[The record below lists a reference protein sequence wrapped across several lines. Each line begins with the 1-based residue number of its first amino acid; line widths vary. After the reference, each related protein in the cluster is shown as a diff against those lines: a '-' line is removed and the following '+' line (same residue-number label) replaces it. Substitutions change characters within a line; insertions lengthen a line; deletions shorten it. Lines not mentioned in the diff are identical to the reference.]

1 KAGIPALLIMEG
13 SNYRN
18 TPREEGLRRMIEWG
32 RRFYHTPFDDLAQ
45 PINME
50 AAQQHCQILFAFCCM
65 LANVD
70 SAPQWKKGAPYINA
84 RLQSVAEKR

>member
-1 KAGIPALLIMEG
+1 MEG

-18 TPREEGLRRMIEWG
+18 TPREAGLRRLIEWG
-32 RRFYHTPFDDLAQ
+32 RRIYHTPFDDLAQ
-45 PINME
+45 PINLK
-50 AAQQHCQILFAFCCM
+50 AAQQHSQILFAFCWM

-70 SAPQWKKGAPYINA
+70 AAPQWKKEAPYINA